1 MSPPG
6 SATSAP
12 ARFEADALED
22 FAVAVLS
29 DAGADPAQARI
40 FAHALLWSDRIGR
53 PTHGVWRLPAYL
65 KRFVEGLIKCPCEP
79 RFDIGG
85 PSIGALDGDG
95 GFGHVVGH
103 LGMQKAIELAADS
116 GVGLIAAR
124 GSNHFGTGGYFV
136 DLAAR
141 RGMLGIA
148 TSNSIAKL
156 APFGGVAP
164 VFGTNP
170 LAIGAPRGNGEPII
184 LDMATAAVS
193 GASVIRAAENG
204 ETLPEGILVDR
215 QGQPMTDPGRAGEGA
230 MLPFGGAKG
239 AGLVF
244 FVELLSAVISGAALS
259 SGVRSMFNDFSGNGG
274 NGHCFIAIDLA
285 RLLPLESYYARLEE
299 LVGQM
304 KAASPGDGEVRLP
317 GESRWRILA
326 ESTARGVRLEA
337 KMIAEL
343 QRLAERHGVVL
354 PVALSD

>member
-1 MSPPG
+1 MS
-6 SATSAP
+6 AAVD
-12 ARFEADALED
+12 ARRFDADALTD

-29 DAGADPAQARI
+29 GEGADREQARI
-40 FAHALLWSDRIGR
+40 FAEALLWSDRIGR

-65 KRFVEGLIKCPCEP
+65 KRFVDGLIKCPCEP
-79 RFDIGG
+79 RFEIGG
-85 PSIGALDGDG
+85 PSIGKLDGGG

-103 LGMQKAIELAADS
+103 LGMQKAIELAGES
-116 GVGLIAAR
+116 GVGVIAAR
-124 GSNHFGTGGYFV
+124 NSNHFGTGGYFV

-193 GASVIRAAENG
+193 GASVIRAAQNG

-215 QGQPMTDPGRAGEGA
+215 QGLPMTDPTKAGEGA

-259 SGVRSMFNDFSGNGG
+259 SGVRSMFNDFSGNGD

-285 RLLPLESYYARLEE
+285 RLLPMDSYYARLEE
-299 LVGQM
+299 LVGQV
-304 KAASPGDGEVRLP
+304 KAASPDGGEVRLP
-317 GESRWRILA
+317 GESRWRIMA
-326 ESTARGVRLEA
+326 ESAAHGVRLDA

-343 QRLAERHGVVL
+343 QQLAEQHGVAL
-354 PVALSD
+354 PAPLPA